1 MPMTVVE
8 KILAR
13 AAGRTSVTPGE
24 YLEIAP
30 TSRTVLAAHNG
41 WSKGMPEIIA
51 NGWKL
56 FDPERVM
63 IVDGHL
69 GASASHRAAQGR
81 ELTRRWMAA
90 TGIPSE
96 NFVRLGRGGI
106 ENMVAV
112 ERCWA
117 LPGDVY
123 LQGANGH
130 ISTAG
135 GLGAFAC
142 ALSYETLAYLVR
154 GKTWIKVPPTLRVNA
169 VGEPPPGVYSR
180 DVSES
185 LLRQIGPTGAA
196 GAVIEWGGDYI
207 DGLSMDGRLAICS
220 QALFSA
226 GWTSIVNPD
235 DTTIEYVRGRTDAAF
250 EPLVSDTDARYWKTV
265 TIDVSTLDPVVVVP
279 PTRFDIRALDGLV
292 GRRVTKGFI
301 GSDAGGWLDDLR
313 VAARVLEGKTLHGD
327 VVLNITPGT
336 VEVLKGALRE
346 GLLEIFLD
354 AGCVVPTPNEGMEC
368 GYNSPLECDDV
379 CIASGQTN
387 YPGRMGSETAE
398 IYLANA
404 AVVAASCVEGRISDP
419 RPSLVSGLVS

>member
-13 AAGRTSVTPGE
+13 AAGRQSVTPGD
-24 YLEIAP
+24 YLEIRP
-30 TSRTVLAAHNG
+30 TSKTVIAAHTG
-41 WSKGMPEIIA
+41 RSKGLPEMMA
-51 NGWKL
+51 HGWKL

-69 GASASHRAAQGR
+69 GASASHRAAEGR
-81 ELTRRWMAA
+81 ELTRQWMAA
-90 TGIPSE
+90 MDVPSK
-96 NFVRLGRGGI
+96 NFIRLGRGGI

-117 LPGDVY
+117 LPGDVFV
-123 LQGANGH
+123 QGANGH

-135 GLGAFAC
+135 ALGAFVC

-169 VGEPPPGVYSR
+169 VGAPPPGVFPR
-180 DVSES
+180 DVSEA

-196 GAVIEWGGDYI
+196 GSVIEWGGDYI
-207 DGLSMDGRLAICS
+207 ENLSMDGRLAICS

-226 GWTSIVNPD
+226 GWTAIVNPD
-235 DTTIEYVRGRTDAAF
+235 DTTLAYVTGRTSEPFD
-250 EPLVSDTDARYWKTV
+250 PLVSDSGATYWKTV
-265 TIDVSTLDPVVVVP
+265 TIDVSSLEPLVVVP
-279 PTRFDIRALDGLV
+279 PTRWDIRDLGDVA
-292 GRRVTKGFI
+292 GRPITKGFV

-313 VAARVLEGKTLHGD
+313 LAARVLEGRKLHEE

-336 VEVLKGALRE
+336 VEVLKGALHD
-346 GLLEIFLD
+346 GLLEIFF
-354 AGCVVPTPNEGMEC
+354 AAECIVPTPNEGMEC
-368 GYNSPLECDDV
+368 GYNTPLECDDV
-379 CIASGQTN
+379 CVAAGQTN

-398 IYLANA
+398 IYLANP
-404 AVVAASCVEGRISDP
+404 AVVAASCIEGKLADP
-419 RPSLVSGLVS
+419 RPYLA